1 MINRSF
7 LIILLFIVVSC
18 ENYFV
23 PKKLEPI
30 ARIDQDYLYIEDIEN
45 IIDEKYD
52 SFDSIL
58 KVNNFINE
66 WATNKIL
73 RSGAKLNLSESK
85 LSEIS
90 LMVYDYE
97 TELLSNSYLEALV
110 NSTIKLEI
118 NPIEL
123 DSLYNRNFELFKLN
137 EDLIRYAYIYVPNT
151 NPDIS
156 QIRGKFRR
164 YKENDKYLFDSISY
178 QFIDFSFNDSI
189 WHKRSDLVKTLPIIN
204 NYRYNSLKKYKF
216 FQFKDSLGL
225 YLIKIISLLT
235 KGEYAPKEFVSPT
248 LEYMILNKRKIKLVN
263 DIKNEILENAVKTN
277 KLEIY
282 KDE

>member
-7 LIILLFIVVSC
+7 LIISLFVIFSC

-23 PKKLEPI
+23 PKNSEPI
-30 ARIDQDYLYIEDIEN
+30 ARIDQDYLYIEDIESL
-45 IIDEKYD
+45 IDDED
-52 SFDSIL
+52 ESFDSIL

-73 RSGAKLNLSESK
+73 RSGAKLNLSDNK

-110 NSTIKLEI
+110 NSTIKLETDSVQ
-118 NPIEL
+118 L
-123 DSLYNRNFELFKLN
+123 DSLYDKNFELFKLN
-137 EDLIRYAYIYVPNT
+137 EDLIRYAYIYLPNT

-164 YKENDKYLFDSISY
+164 YKEKDKYLLDSISY

-189 WHKRSDLVKTLPIIN
+189 WYKRSDLVKALPIIN
-204 NYRYNSLKKYKF
+204 DYRYNSLKKYKF

-225 YLIKIISLLT
+225 YLIKITSLLT
-235 KGEYAPKEFVSPT
+235 KGDYAPKEYVSPT
-248 LEYMILNKRKIKLVN
+248 LEYMILNKRKISMIN
-263 DIKNEILENAVKTN
+263 EIKNEILENAIKTN